1 MKSFEQLQAQLGR
14 AWALNKPGMGVDHV
28 LVVLPSYSVGESLLS
43 HYASRIP
50 ALEHRY
56 LVSHLLLHRIPG
68 CELVFLTCQAPGQEV
83 LDYYASLV
91 PADRRASA
99 RRRFRL
105 LVVPDDTPRAI
116 AAKLLDR
123 PDLLQ
128 ALRTSFGDR
137 PVFIG
142 PWNVT
147 DREVQVAVA
156 LQAPIDGTAP
166 HLWPLGYKSAG
177 RRLFAEAGVPVPV
190 GREEVRTVEEV
201 VAAIA
206 AVRAARPGAP
216 GVVVKHDNS
225 CAGDGNLVIDL
236 RQVAGRPAAA
246 EQLRTRVAALP
257 EWYLRDLGAGG
268 VVEEL
273 IAGDRFASPSVQLDI
288 SPYGE
293 VAVLS
298 THEQLLGGE
307 ADQVY
312 VGCRFPADPA
322 YAGELA
328 GHGRAIGERLAH
340 RGVIGRLSV
349 DFAAAGDGAG
359 RWQLF
364 ALEVN
369 LRKGGT
375 THPFIVLRH
384 LVPGR
389 YDAQA
394 GRWVAADGSARWY
407 WSTDNLVDPAWLG
420 LPPATVIKA
429 VADAGLQFDYRTGTG
444 VVLHMLSCL
453 ALDGRFGLTAIGRT
467 PEQAAAFYHAT
478 SSAVDGHIDQARLGG
493 G

>member
-1 MKSFEQLQAQLGR
+1 MESFEQLQARLGR
-14 AWALNKPGMGVDHV
+14 AWALNKPSVGVEHV
-28 LVVLPSYSVGESLLS
+28 LVVLPSFSVGESLLS

-56 LVSHLLLHRIPG
+56 LVTHLLLQRIQA

-83 LDYYASLV
+83 LDYYTSLV
-91 PADRRASA
+91 PADRRASVRA
-99 RRRFRL
+99 RFRL
-105 LVVPDDTPRAI
+105 VVVPDTTPRAI

-128 ALRTSFGDR
+128 ALRDSFGDR

-147 DREVQVAVA
+147 DHEVEVALR

-166 HLWPLGYKSAG
+166 DLWPLGYKSAG
-177 RRLFAEAGVPVPV
+177 RRLFAEAGVPAPV
-190 GREEVRTVEEV
+190 GREQVRTVEEV
-201 VAAIA
+201 VGAIA
-206 AVRAARPGAP
+206 AVRSARPTAP
-216 GVVVKHDNS
+216 GVVVKLDNS
-225 CAGDGNLVIDL
+225 GAGDGNVVIDL
-236 RQVAGRPAAA
+236 RQVGGGPAAA
-246 EQLRTRVAALP
+246 EQLRARVAALP
-257 EWYLRDLGAGG
+257 EWYLRDLATGG

-273 IAGDRFASPSVQLDI
+273 IAGARFASPSVQLDI

-293 VAVLS
+293 VVVLS

-307 ADQVY
+307 SGQVY

-322 YAGELA
+322 YGSELA
-328 GHGRAIGERLAH
+328 RHGRAIGELLAR
-340 RGVIGRLSV
+340 RGVVGRLSV

-359 RWQLF
+359 GWRVF

-375 THPFIVLRH
+375 THPFVVLRN

-389 YDAQA
+389 YHAES
-394 GRWVAADGSARWY
+394 GRWVAADGTARWY

-420 LPPATVIKA
+420 LPPATVVKA

-453 ALDGRFGLTAIGRT
+453 AIDGRFGLTAIGRT

-478 SSAVDGHIDQARLGG
+478 RSAVDGHTNHAGRGG